1 MFIVYGASGFL
12 GSAVANELAKDSKV
26 VAVVR
31 ETSDTWRLETND
43 NLQIIK
49 SQESE
54 WPSLITKLKPEIVIC
69 AQWAG
74 VQSSDRDDSK
84 IQDQNVAAILNI
96 AEVAV
101 QEKCGKFVSFG
112 SQAETCES
120 EDLVPETF
128 LSDGPTSYGQAK
140 SRLAIS
146 LHALFKDT
154 QTEFIWP
161 RVFSVYGPLE
171 TRDGLLPSLLKSM
184 KDSKIFKIREPSK
197 LWSFLYIDDFALALR
212 LIIRSNWSHPVVNIG
227 NPQLTTILEICRTV
241 DKDHQFIVDR
251 GSQDKNGFFPSLE
264 QLENLGWSPNTKLL
278 EGCEKSIVSIR
289 QRLSVKVP

>member
-31 ETSDTWRLETND
+31 ETSDTWRLATND
-43 NLQIIK
+43 NLPIIK

-54 WPSLITKLKPEIVIC
+54 WPNLITKLKPEIVIC

-101 QEKCGKFVSFG
+101 QEKCEKFISFG
-112 SQAETCES
+112 SQAETRES

-184 KDSKIFKIREPSK
+184 VDSNIFKIREPSK
-197 LWSFLYIDDFALALR
+197 LWSFLYIDDFALALK
-212 LIIRSNWSHPVVNIG
+212 LIIRSNLSHPVVNIG
-227 NPQLTTILEICRTV
+227 NSQLTTILEICRTV

-251 GSQDKNGFFPSLE
+251 NSQDKNGFFPSLE
-264 QLENLGWSPNTKLL
+264 QLEKLGWSPNTKLL

>member
-1 MFIVYGASGFL
+1 
-12 GSAVANELAKDSKV
+12 
-26 VAVVR
+26 
-31 ETSDTWRLETND
+31 
-43 NLQIIK
+43 
-49 SQESE
+49 
-54 WPSLITKLKPEIVIC
+54 
-69 AQWAG
+69 
-74 VQSSDRDDSK
+74 
-84 IQDQNVAAILNI
+84 
-96 AEVAV
+96 
-101 QEKCGKFVSFG
+101 
-112 SQAETCES
+112 
-120 EDLVPETF
+120 
-128 LSDGPTSYGQAK
+128 
-140 SRLAIS
+140 
-146 LHALFKDT
+146 
-154 QTEFIWP
+154 
-161 RVFSVYGPLE
+161 
-171 TRDGLLPSLLKSM
+171 M